1 MTCNTFARGALFAAV
16 AAAAWLPWAL
26 VMSPIVG
33 AWNAHALFLVGITVA
48 YVAAMASGTNRFGA
62 AIAVTLAGVLGAWLL
77 RTPGDL
83 VVALAVTIAVVRS
96 GVLYPAPH
104 ARAVLRETALV
115 FGGLALARFLAGST
129 LLSIGLALW
138 GFFLV
143 QSLFFL
149 FAVAPGGVGVQSDPF
164 EEAHR
169 RALALLDRTSV

>member
-1 MTCNTFARGALFAAV
+1 MRCNTFARGALFAAV
-16 AAAAWLPWAL
+16 SAVAWLPWAL
-26 VMSPIVG
+26 VMSPIIG
-33 AWNAHALFLVGITVA
+33 NWNAHALFLAGVTVA
-48 YVAAMASGTNRFGA
+48 YVATMASGTRRLGA
-62 AIAVTLAGVLGAWLL
+62 AIAVAVAGVLAAWML

-83 VVALAVTIAVVRS
+83 VMGLAVTIAVVRS
-96 GVLYPAPH
+96 GVLYPAAH
-104 ARAVLRETALV
+104 SRAVLREAVLV
-115 FGGLALARFLAGST
+115 LAGLALARFLVGST

-149 FAVAPGGVGVQSDPF
+149 FGGAYDGPAGHPDPF